1 MNDVIKY
8 KSLFKFLNQS
18 KSDYMGLTFKY
29 EYDIMNMIEV
39 DLEVEGDFPLP
50 MYTKEMFEHYLSN
63 VYYDSKKYF
72 GLSMSKRVSLNT
84 IELNGIR
91 VGNDLTIGDKLSEDL
106 VEIDKELSKQFKCQ
120 IYHNSTFKSD
130 GNEIKTWLDLMDRD
144 VICYTVNIE
153 NPNMLY
159 YNDNPFNRN
168 TIIDFL
174 GSVSG
179 LSVSEPDD
187 MFEIISNNLWEWS
200 IEGTGDTDGISSF
213 WGSMDRNGMDY
224 SNHFMKDFGLIA
236 KITINNYDGMV
247 NGNSENYN
255 TEQMNEELEMFI
267 GWLNSN
273 KGKYKL

>member
-72 GLSMSKRVSLNT
+72 GLSTSKRVSLNT

-120 IYHNSTFKSD
+120 INHNSTFKSD

-200 IEGTGDTDGISSF
+200 IEGSGDTDGITSF
-213 WGSMDRNGMDY
+213 WASINRNGMNY
-224 SNHFMKDFGLIA
+224 SNYFMKDFGLIA
-236 KITINNYDGMV
+236 KITIDNYDGMV